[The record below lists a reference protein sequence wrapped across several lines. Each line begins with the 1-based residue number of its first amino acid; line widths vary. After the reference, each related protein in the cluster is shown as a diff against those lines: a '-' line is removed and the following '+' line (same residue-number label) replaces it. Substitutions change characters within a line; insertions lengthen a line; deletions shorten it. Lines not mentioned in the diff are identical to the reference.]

1 MYQTCLFDLDGT
13 LTDPGIG
20 ITNAVAYALKK
31 CGIPVPERS
40 ALYPFIGPP
49 LLDSFARFYGMNEGE
64 SLRAVEFY
72 REYYRAAGIHENV
85 LIPGTKELLSALK
98 GRGKTLILATS
109 KPQEF
114 AEKILDTFDLTRF
127 FDYIAGATFDA
138 SRSTKA
144 AVIRYALEQAG
155 ITDVSTTV
163 MVGDREHDVLG
174 ARENGL
180 GCIGV
185 LFGYGSREELE
196 RAGARHL
203 AEKPLD
209 ILTFV

>member
-20 ITNAVAYALKK
+20 ITNAVAHALKK

-49 LLDSFARFYGMNEGE
+49 LLDSFARFYGMNEAE
-64 SLRAVEFY
+64 SLRAVESY

-114 AEKILDTFDLTRF
+114 AEKILDTFDLTQF

>member
-1 MYQTCLFDLDGT
+1 MYQTFLFDLDGT

-31 CGIPVPERS
+31 CGIPVPGRS

-49 LLDSFARFYGMNEGE
+49 LLDSFARFYGMNEAE
-64 SLRAVEFY
+64 SLQAVEFY
-72 REYYRAAGIHENV
+72 REYYRSVGIHENV
-85 LIPGTKELLSALK
+85 LIPGTKELLGTLK
-98 GRGKTLILATS
+98 DQRKTLILATS

-114 AEKILDTFDLTRF
+114 AEKILDAFDLTQF

-155 ITDVSTTV
+155 ITDFSTTV

-203 AEKPLD
+203 AEKPQD

>member
-20 ITNAVAYALKK
+20 ITNAVAHALKK

-49 LLDSFARFYGMNEGE
+49 LLDSFARFYGMNEAE

-98 GRGKTLILATS
+98 GQGKTLILATS